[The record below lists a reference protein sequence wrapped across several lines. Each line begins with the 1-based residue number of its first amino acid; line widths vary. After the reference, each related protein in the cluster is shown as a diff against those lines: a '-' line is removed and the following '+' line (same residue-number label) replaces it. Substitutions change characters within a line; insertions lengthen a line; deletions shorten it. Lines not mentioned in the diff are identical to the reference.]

1 MDEWDL
7 DMQIEASYDDNSVAE
22 MEAYEAMLAEGDP
35 DTMQVDDEIEKT
47 SISKDTIKDV
57 EETSIPDIKPTSSP
71 SKRPRPTT
79 KNYILR
85 VPPLDTKFIAFTP
98 TNGERMFLRCNK
110 EEEKVSEE
118 TTSSASS
125 SSTTALT
132 ALEHASIEEEVR
144 VSNRIAM
151 MTDRINRRETRR
163 IAIEEKEAMS
173 SASSSSSTS
182 SSGSS
187 TKKARDL
194 WVDKYG
200 PRHFSDL
207 LSPERTNR
215 DVLRW
220 IKSWDPAVFGRQGP
234 PEIKKVNKFGNAGSW
249 NAPKAPEET
258 KRDPNDRSPPEYKAI
273 LLCGPPGLGKTT
285 LAHIVAKHAGY
296 KPFEINASDDR
307 SKNKLLEKIK
317 GK

>member
-47 SISKDTIKDV
+47 SILKDTIKDV
-57 EETSIPDIKPTSSP
+57 EETIHT
-71 SKRPRPTT
+71 KRPRPTT

-98 TNGERMFLRCNK
+98 THGDRMFLRCNK

-173 SASSSSSTS
+173 SASSSSSSSS